1 MRVCACAYSALL
13 RTPLAPNEKEACTKK
28 LAECEAALAGTEPPE
43 VVKDLLAGSGAV
55 DDAASAYGRAAK
67 EAQESLKALEEKRA
81 LQSETAR
88 LRYP

>member
-1 MRVCACAYSALL
+1 
-13 RTPLAPNEKEACTKK
+13 
-28 LAECEAALAGTEPPE
+28 

-67 EAQESLKALEEKRA
+67 EAQESLKALEERRA

-88 LRYP
+88 LRSPEP